1 VFERE
6 IWHPVARSSR
16 VPRDVSEALIAAV
29 ERYRKGS
36 ISTSGLVRAIASTH
50 AA

>member
-6 IWHPVARSSR
+6 IWHPVARPSR
-16 VPRDVSEALIAAV
+16 VPRDVSEALVAAV

-36 ISTSGLVRAIASTH
+36 ISTSGLVRAIGRAH

>member
-1 VFERE
+1 
-6 IWHPVARSSR
+6 